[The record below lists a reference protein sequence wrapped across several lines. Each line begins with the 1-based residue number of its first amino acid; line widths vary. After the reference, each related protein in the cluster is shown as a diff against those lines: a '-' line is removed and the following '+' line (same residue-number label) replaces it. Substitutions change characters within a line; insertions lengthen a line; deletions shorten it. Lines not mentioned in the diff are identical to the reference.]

1 MALIETLIIFNS
13 LCLFSFSI
21 ILTIII
27 IFNFNNYYN
36 KIKNLKTINK
46 NLKTIN
52 KNLKNKNK
60 EYNQNNETYK
70 NYLMQLKN
78 ET

>member
-1 MALIETLIIFNS
+1 MALIEILIIFNS
-13 LCLFSFSI
+13 LCLFSFSL

-36 KIKNLKTINK
+36 KIKKLKTINK
-46 NLKTIN
+46 TLKTIN

-60 EYNQNNETYK
+60 EHNQK
-70 NYLMQLKN
+70 
-78 ET
+78 